1 MLLFT
6 PARSSRPLC
15 LHELLHACFP
25 LLPLGRIRDR
35 YTLPMSFAI
44 LATLCRPSA
53 LLATHSLRYAFATP
67 TVRRP
72 AMSAAEAPVPP
83 PTPVRPTFRI
93 AAQPHPATL
102 LPSELLKQCDV
113 KHTRGSG
120 PGGQHRNK
128 VNTAC
133 VINHRPTDVSA
144 SAYEDRS
151 QARNSANALIRLRI
165 RLALQLRSQPPPT
178 EPSALWMSRVKSG
191 KLAVSESHE
200 DFPAVLCEA
209 LDWIDTLDDAKAA
222 AQALGVSSSQMVKL
236 LAKEPAALELVNR
249 MRASKGVGPLRDN

>member
-1 MLLFT
+1 
-6 PARSSRPLC
+6 
-15 LHELLHACFP
+15 
-25 LLPLGRIRDR
+25 
-35 YTLPMSFAI
+35 
-44 LATLCRPSA
+44 
-53 LLATHSLRYAFATP
+53 
-67 TVRRP
+67 
-72 AMSAAEAPVPP
+72 MSAAEAPVPP
-83 PTPVRPTFRI
+83 LTPVRPTFKV
-93 AAQPHPATL
+93 AARPHPATL

-151 QARNSANALIRLRI
+151 QARNSANALIRLRV